1 MGSLNK
7 TCLIG
12 YLGRDPDIRALPDG
26 TAVASLSIA
35 TTDKWK
41 AKDTGELQ
49 EKTEWHRVVLYAGL
63 AEACGNL
70 QKGSQIYVE
79 GPLRMRQWTD
89 DAKVERY
96 TTEVVGRNL
105 QFLGKK
111 LTGLDAS
118 SPPSAGPAGDGDDDI
133 PF

>member
-26 TAVASLSIA
+26 TAAASLSIA

-41 AKDTGELQ
+41 DRDSGEMR

-79 GPLRMRQWTD
+79 GPLRTRQWTD
-89 DAKVERY
+89 DEKVERY

-111 LTGLDAS
+111 
-118 SPPSAGPAGDGDDDI
+118 PAGVDTAPSEIVGAGDVDDDI